1 MTNAKKMVVLIAGSE
16 ETKKCLEQQ
25 LKDVLGEGI
34 QIISYA
40 LDTGLGQIR
49 EVEGTADI
57 ILLSSDELKREMEEA
72 DLLTKGISYFVCRR
86 FLQLDEIEQVITIP
100 KGQKVLFVN
109 DAKETAETCIQNLLE
124 IGVNHIEYVAWY
136 PAMDADYQK
145 EGKEPLDLS
154 GFSIAITPGE
164 VHMVPK
170 SIKKIIDLKPR
181 GLDLAS
187 LVGIAELIGVSNW
200 DGNSVVRPYTTKIIE
215 ISKKMILMNAETEV
229 MRNLLKEKLQSK
241 GYVAVYSFSNLL
253 GRSPRLLEEK
263 EKAKKLAKTDLT
275 VLIEGESGTGK
286 ELFAS
291 SIHNASNRKNG
302 PYVAANFS
310 AFPEELMESELFG
323 YEEGAFTGAR
333 KGGKRGLFE
342 QADGGSIFLDE
353 IGDISA
359 RMQTKLLRVL
369 QEKEIMPL
377 GGNNIKK
384 VDIRV
389 IAATNKNLKEMVH
402 NGQFRADLY
411 FRLKMGCIHLPTL
424 REMPEEIKPL
434 VEYFIKKELGHSIEV
449 EEEVFDV
456 FQKLRWNGNV
466 RELYNTIKYMLAVR
480 QKGNQLSI
488 CDLPDTHFFEFA
500 TDDTENHIQRAQSF
514 PNFFESMSVE
524 LYDILQAV
532 SNLHKQ
538 NRIAGRVNIAQY
550 LTNCGKY
557 CTEGQ
562 VRTRLKQLESEDY
575 LVQKRGR
582 SGASLTK
589 KGEMVLDKWQPNKI
603 NGNQIKP

>member
-1 MTNAKKMVVLIAGSE
+1 MTNAKKTVVLIAGSE
-16 ETKKCLEQQ
+16 GTKKCLEQQ

-40 LDTGLGQIR
+40 LDTGLGQIH
-49 EVEGTADI
+49 EVEQAADI
-57 ILLSSDELKREMEEA
+57 VLLSSAELKREMEEA
-72 DLLTKGISYFVCRR
+72 NLLTEGISYFVCRR
-86 FLQLDEIEQVITIP
+86 FLQLDEIEQVITIS

-109 DAKETAETCIQNLLE
+109 DAKETAETCIQNLFE

-136 PAMDADYQK
+136 PAMEADYKK
-145 EGKEPLDLS
+145 EGKKPLDLS
-154 GFSIAITPGE
+154 AFSIAITPGE
-164 VHMVPK
+164 VHMVPR
-170 SIKKIIDLKPR
+170 SIGKIIDLKPR

-215 ISKKMILMNAETEV
+215 ISKKMVLMNAETEV

-241 GYVAVYSFSNLL
+241 GYVAVHSFSNLL
-253 GRSPRLLEEK
+253 GTSPRLLEEK

-434 VEYFIKKELGHSIEV
+434 VKHFIKKELGHSIEV
-449 EEEVFDV
+449 EDEVFNV

-480 QKGNQLSI
+480 QKENHLCI
-488 CDLPDTHFFEFA
+488 CDLPDTHFFEFT
-500 TDDTENHIQRAQSF
+500 TDDTDHIKSAQSF
-514 PNFFESMSVE
+514 ANFFESISVE
-524 LYDILQAV
+524 LFEILQAV
-532 SNLHKQ
+532 SNLQKQ
-538 NRIAGRVNIAQY
+538 KRIAGRVNIARY
-550 LTNCGKY
+550 LTNCGKH

-562 VRTRLKQLESEDY
+562 VRTRLKQLEREDY
-575 LVQKRGR
+575 LILKKGR

-589 KGEMVLDKWQPNKI
+589 KGEMVLEKMATK
-603 NGNQIKP
+603 

>member
-1 MTNAKKMVVLIAGSE
+1 MMIGTAKKVIVLIAGSE
-16 ETKKCLEQQ
+16 ETKNCLKQQ
-25 LKDVLGEGI
+25 LKDVLGEEI
-34 QIISYA
+34 QIVSFA
-40 LDTGLGQIR
+40 LDTGIAHLR
-49 EVEGTADI
+49 EAEASADI
-57 ILLSSDELKREMEEA
+57 VLLSSAELKREMRE
-72 DLLTKGISYFVCRR
+72 DGLLSDGISYFVCRR
-86 FLQLDEIEQVITIP
+86 FLQLDEIEQVITLP
-100 KGQKVLFVN
+100 KGKRVLFVN

-124 IGVNHIEYVAWY
+124 IGVNHIEYVPWY
-136 PAMDADYQK
+136 PEIEADHQK
-145 EGKEPLDLS
+145 EGITPIDLS
-154 GFSIAITPGE
+154 AFSIAITPGE

-181 GLDLAS
+181 GLDIAS
-187 LVGIAELIGVSNW
+187 LVGIAELIGISNW
-200 DGNSVVRPYTTKIIE
+200 DGNSVVRPYTRKVIE
-215 ISKKMILMNAETEV
+215 ISKKMVLMNTETEV
-229 MRNLLKEKLQSK
+229 MRNLLKEKLRSK
-241 GYVAVYSFSNLL
+241 GYVAVHSFSDIL
-253 GRSPRLLEEK
+253 GTSPRLLEEK

-291 SIHNASNRKNG
+291 SIHNASDRKNG

-377 GGNNIKK
+377 GGNTIKK

-389 IAATNKNLKEMVH
+389 IAATNKNLREMVR
-402 NGQFRADLY
+402 NGTFRADLY
-411 FRLKMGCIHLPTL
+411 FRLKMGCLYLPTL
-424 REMPEEIKPL
+424 CEMPEEIRPL
-434 VEYFIKKELGHSIEV
+434 TEHFVKKELGYPIEI
-449 EEEVFDV
+449 EGDVFQI

-480 QKGNQLSI
+480 QKEKQLCL
-488 CDLPDTHFFEFA
+488 CDLPDIHFFEFA
-500 TDDTENHIQRAQSF
+500 MDSSKKKR
-514 PNFFESMSVE
+514 ESKPFADCIEDSVRKE
-524 LYDILQAV
+524 LLEVLEAVFLLQKQ
-532 SNLHKQ
+532 HK
-538 NRIAGRVNIAQY
+538 IAGRVNIAQY
-550 LTNCGKY
+550 LSSIGKI

-562 VRTRLKQLESEDY
+562 VRTRLKSLEIDGY
-575 LVQKRGR
+575 LIQKRGR
-582 SGASLTK
+582 NGASLTE
-589 KGEMVLDKWQPNKI
+589 KGELQLKTY
-603 NGNQIKP
+603 GNHIK